1 MRETGGVDEL
11 SRPSY
16 QRYDV
21 AIVGGG
27 LVGLASAR
35 ELLSRHPGLRVV
47 VLEKEAA
54 LASHQSG
61 HNSGVIHTGI
71 YYAPDSLKAR
81 ACVAGHGEMLAFC
94 REEGI
99 PFERCGKVIVAL
111 DETELPRL
119 EALYR
124 RGVTNGV
131 QGLEMI
137 GAERLRELEPYTAG
151 IQAIY
156 SPNTGI
162 IDFGQVAQ
170 AYARAVLQRDGEI
183 VTSCEVTGFATR
195 DKVAILATR
204 QTASGAAARGE
215 RGEVE
220 ARYVITCAGLQSDRL
235 SQMSAHQ
242 KNAKQARIVPFRGD
256 YYTLRPEKRH
266 MVRALIYPVPDPRFP
281 FLGVHFTRRL
291 NGDVWAGP
299 NAVLAFAREGYQ
311 RWKLDPADLWDT
323 LSYGGFWKLAASYW
337 RTGLEEMYRDYRK
350 EAYVRALQRY
360 MPELQADD
368 LLPGPSGVRAQ
379 AVAADGRLIDDFL
392 VTRSERVIHV
402 QNAPSPAATSS
413 LVIARMIVDEA
424 EQGFDLAPSKSTRP
438 GSGTGQP

>member
-1 MRETGGVDEL
+1 
-11 SRPSY
+11 
-16 QRYDV
+16 
-21 AIVGGG
+21 
-27 LVGLASAR
+27 
-35 ELLSRHPGLRVV
+35 
-47 VLEKEAA
+47 
-54 LASHQSG
+54 
-61 HNSGVIHTGI
+61 
-71 YYAPDSLKAR
+71 
-81 ACVAGHGEMLAFC
+81 
-94 REEGI
+94 
-99 PFERCGKVIVAL
+99 
-111 DETELPRL
+111 LPRL

-131 QGLEMI
+131 QGLDMI
-137 GAERLRELEPYTAG
+137 GAERLRELEPYAAG

-162 IDFGQVAQ
+162 IDFGQVAH
-170 AYARAVLQRDGEI
+170 AYAQAVLQRDGEI
-183 VTSCEVTGFATR
+183 ITGCEVTGFAAG
-195 DKVAILATR
+195 DKAAILATR
-204 QTASGAAARGE
+204 QAAGGAAARGE
-215 RGEVE
+215 TGEVE

-235 SQMSAHQ
+235 SQMSAHRS
-242 KNAKQARIVPFRGD
+242 NAKPARIVPFRGD

-291 NGDVWAGP
+291 NGAVWVGP

-311 RWKLDPADLWDT
+311 RWKLDPTDLWDT
-323 LSYGGFWKLAASYW
+323 LSYGGFWRMAATYW
-337 RTGLEEMYRDYRK
+337 KTGLEEMYRDYRK

-379 AVAADGRLIDDFL
+379 AVAADGRLVDDFL
-392 VTRSERVIHV
+392 VARSERVIHV

-424 EQGFDLAPSKSTRP
+424 EHGFDLAPAKSTLP

>member
-1 MRETGGVDEL
+1 MRESGGMDKPA
-11 SRPSY
+11 RPSY
-16 QRYDV
+16 QRCDV
-21 AIVGGG
+21 AVVGGG
-27 LVGLASAR
+27 IVGLAIAR
-35 ELLSRHPGLRVV
+35 ELLRRYPGLRVV

-81 ACVAGHGEMLAFC
+81 ACVVGHREMLAFC

-99 PFERCGKVIVAL
+99 PFERCGKVIIAL
-111 DETELPRL
+111 DEGELPRL

-131 QGLEMI
+131 QGLELI
-137 GAERLRELEPYTAG
+137 GAERLREIEPHAAG
-151 IQAIY
+151 IRAIY

-162 IDFGQVAQ
+162 VDFGQVAQ

-183 VTSCEVTGFATR
+183 ATGCEVTGFATG
-195 DKVAILATR
+195 DEGVILATR
-204 QTASGAAARGE
+204 QAAGGAAARGE
-215 RGEVE
+215 TGELE

-235 SQMSAHQ
+235 SQMTTHHKDAQHT
-242 KNAKQARIVPFRGD
+242 RIVPFRGD

-266 MVRALIYPVPDPRFP
+266 MVRALIYPVPDTRFP

-311 RWKLDPADLWDT
+311 RWRLDPTDLWNT
-323 LSYGGFWKLAASYW
+323 LSYGGFWRMAATYW
-337 RTGLEEMYRDYRK
+337 KTGLEEMYRDYRK
-350 EAYVRALQRY
+350 RAYVGVLRRY
-360 MPELQADD
+360 LPELQEDD
-368 LLPGPSGVRAQ
+368 LMPGPSGIRAQ
-379 AVAADGRLIDDFL
+379 AVAADGRLVDDFL
-392 VTRSERVIHV
+392 IARSGRVIHV

-424 EQGFDLAPSKSTRP
+424 ERGFDLAPTTSTQP